1 MLPPEAPALDR
12 ERAMELVAELQAME
26 ERVRRLRD
34 GLERLLE
41 ECEG

>member
-1 MLPPEAPALDR
+1 
-12 ERAMELVAELQAME
+12 MELVAELQAME